1 MKGATAMATERDII
15 IGMQRELEAAR
26 VTLREQLMGLE
37 NQLYALSRLLDRLEA
52 AEAQDRLEMATA
64 GAGEAETEPEPQPDP
79 LSLMGLAPE
88 PDMESDPL
96 VRPGIL

>member
-1 MKGATAMATERDII
+1 MHTEREII

-26 VTLREQLMGLE
+26 ATLREQLMGLE
-37 NQLYALSRLLDRLEA
+37 NQLYTLSRLLDRLEA
-52 AEAQDRLEMATA
+52 SEAQDRLEMASA
-64 GAGEAETEPEPQPDP
+64 GAEETETEPETQPDP
-79 LSLMGLAPE
+79 LSGMGLAME